1 MIELLTFI
9 KERRFFL
16 YKDGT
21 WYSNYKRDWGSK
33 QKFYKDEEL
42 IELFKQSQN
51 EKLFKNIKKY

>member
-1 MIELLTFI
+1 VAIFIKIKIMLELLTFI

-21 WYSNYKRDWGSK
+21 WYSNYQRDWRFK

-42 IELFKQSQN
+42 IELFKQSQQ
-51 EKLFKNIKKY
+51 